1 MTRRLATV
9 LVTSMLALC
18 SLPTNAFG
26 QKILVTYYSLTGHT
40 EAMAKAVARGARSAR
55 GADVRLLTIDKT
67 SKSDLLWA
75 DAIIVGSP
83 VYMTN
88 VAAPVLQAIYGWPHA
103 GLKDKIGAAFV
114 TGGEISG
121 GQELT
126 NVHLLATLLMENMII
141 VGGPDWS
148 QAFGASAITMEKPF
162 ADEQNK
168 GVVDPMFLRKG
179 EALGK
184 RVAEIARRFAAA
196 KRREKR

>member
-1 MTRRLATV
+1 MPRRFTTALITSVLAGWFLSGNTF
-9 LVTSMLALC
+9 A
-18 SLPTNAFG
+18 
-26 QKILVTYYSLTGHT
+26 QKVLVTYYSQTGHT
-40 EAMAKAVARGARSAR
+40 KAMAEAVARGARSVR
-55 GADVRLLTIDKT
+55 GAEVRLLPIDKT
-67 SKSDLLWA
+67 SKDDLLWA

-88 VAAPVLQAIYGWPHA
+88 VAGPVLQAIYKWPNDE
-103 GLKDKIGAAFV
+103 LRDKIGAAFV

-126 NVHLLATLLMENMII
+126 NIHLLATLLMDRMII

-162 ADEQNK
+162 ADKQHK
-168 GVVDPMFLRKG
+168 GLVAPMFLAKG

-184 RVAEIARRFAAA
+184 RVAEITRRFSTV
-196 KRREKR
+196 KRGK